1 MIVADC
7 RSELRYAPIENCLPF
22 KRSRLSSPATAIVK
36 DSFRTLFCFFFF
48 KFKNFIETH
57 KDTNSKIKLKLT
69 SSEANS
75 YAGCLNKQQI
85 MCDYYATATHNYY
98 EYYYHVL

>member
-1 MIVADC
+1 M
-7 RSELRYAPIENCLPF
+7 
-22 KRSRLSSPATAIVK
+22 
-36 DSFRTLFCFFFF
+36 
-48 KFKNFIETH
+48 ETH

-85 MCDYYATATHNYY
+85 MCDYYATATTHNYY

>member
-1 MIVADC
+1 M
-7 RSELRYAPIENCLPF
+7 
-22 KRSRLSSPATAIVK
+22 
-36 DSFRTLFCFFFF
+36 
-48 KFKNFIETH
+48 ETH

-75 YAGCLNKQQI
+75 YAACLNKQLI
-85 MCDYYATATHNYY
+85 MCDYYATATTHNYY

>member
-7 RSELRYAPIENCLPF
+7 RSELRYAPIENCLLC
-22 KRSRLSSPATAIVK
+22 KRSRLSSPATATIVK
-36 DSFRTLFCFFFF
+36 DSFRTVIQ
-48 KFKNFIETH
+48 KFHRDTE

-75 YAGCLNKQQI
+75 YAACLNNHLI
-85 MCDYYATATHNYY
+85 MCGYYATTHNYY
-98 EYYYHVL
+98 EYDYHVL

>member
-7 RSELRYAPIENCLPF
+7 MSELRYAPIENCLLCN
-22 KRSRLSSPATAIVK
+22 RSRLSSPATAIVK
-36 DSFRTLFCFFFF
+36 DSFRTLFCFFLIQ
-48 KFKNFIETH
+48 KFHRDTQ

-75 YAGCLNKQQI
+75 YAGCLNKQLI
-85 MCDYYATATHNYY
+85 MCDYYATTHNYY
-98 EYYYHVL
+98 EYDHHVL